1 MEVYVFM
8 VKKRKETEET
18 VITEEPVAV
27 ESVVSDDR
35 LRTSLEEIK
44 NYDGVMGYIMR
55 NTTSASIDLKDPAKI
70 IDYAILSSTVFDAT
84 EEFSQLFELGNLKN
98 ITVNGKNL
106 TMLSVAVDENKIS
119 VFMEKNADVEKVR
132 KRIHAV

>member
-1 MEVYVFM
+1 M

-27 ESVVSDDR
+27 ESAVSDDK

-55 NTTSASIDLKDPAKI
+55 NTSSASIDLKDPAKI
-70 IDYAILSSTVFDAT
+70 VDYAILSSTAFEAT
-84 EEFSQLFELGNLKN
+84 EEFSQLFRLGNLKN
-98 ITVNGKNL
+98 ITVDGKNL
-106 TMLSVAVDENKIS
+106 RMLSIAIDENKIS
-119 VFMEKNADVEKVR
+119 VFMEKNADAEKVM
-132 KRIHAV
+132 KRIHSV

>member
-1 MEVYVFM
+1 M

-27 ESVVSDDR
+27 ESAVSDDR
-35 LRTSLEEIK
+35 IRTNLEEIK

-70 IDYAILSSTVFDAT
+70 VDYAILSSTAFEAT
-84 EEFSQLFELGNLKN
+84 EEFSKLFGLGNLKS

-106 TMLSVAVDENKIS
+106 RMLSLAVDENKIS
-119 VFMEKNADVEKVR
+119 VFMEKNADVEKVM
-132 KRIHAV
+132 KRIQAV

>member
-1 MEVYVFM
+1 M
-8 VKKRKETEET
+8 VKKRKENEET

-27 ESVVSDDR
+27 ESAVSDDK
-35 LRTSLEEIK
+35 LRTTLEEIK

-70 IDYAILSSTVFDAT
+70 VDYAILSSTAFEAT
-84 EEFSQLFELGNLKN
+84 EEFSQLFGLGNLKN
-98 ITVNGKNL
+98 ITVDGKNL
-106 TMLSVAVDENKIS
+106 RMLSMAIDENKIS
-119 VFMEKNADVEKVR
+119 VFMEKNADAEKVM

>member
-1 MEVYVFM
+1 M

-27 ESVVSDDR
+27 ESAVSDDR

-70 IDYAILSSTVFDAT
+70 VDYAILSSTAFEAT

-98 ITVNGKNL
+98 ITVDGKNL
-106 TMLSVAVDENKIS
+106 RMLSLAVDENKIS
-119 VFMEKNADVEKVR
+119 VFMEKNADVEKIM

>member
-1 MEVYVFM
+1 M

-27 ESVVSDDR
+27 ESAVSDDR
-35 LRTSLEEIK
+35 IRTSLEEIK
-44 NYDGVMGYIMR
+44 DYDGVMGYIMR
-55 NTTSASIDLKDPAKI
+55 NATSASIDLKDPAKI
-70 IDYAILSSTVFDAT
+70 VDYAILSSTAFEAT

-106 TMLSVAVDENKIS
+106 RMLSLAVDENKIS
-119 VFMEKNADVEKVR
+119 VFMEKNADVEKVM
-132 KRIHAV
+132 KRIQAV